1 MTRKSVAI
9 VAGMSLAAALVWQG
23 LAPAADATTDLLQ
36 QKGLTQLGE
45 SWWVLPLELELR
57 GKLAEL
63 PKRREHLVTTEK
75 DLDGLIER
83 NKRAWDDSR
92 PAVSALKQSLAR
104 MSSADPQRELIDRQI
119 ASLEAGA
126 REPRQLGRRSDV
138 RSLVIEFAGER
149 CAVLATIAWI
159 RDTVPL
165 LHDRYLELRDDSELT
180 EALRS
185 LDGDHKLGPRRSYN
199 ADLQR
204 LEQLEKLAATTWLPT
219 YQQSGTTRFTALI
232 NEFAVT
238 TFSWSADSRQPLLL
252 TASTAE
258 AIGIRP
264 AADAICETVS
274 IGPNREIVATRVTLG
289 YLRLGK
295 WVLRGERA
303 YVLPP
308 EAEDVGNRL
317 GRATLGIRR
326 VRFEP
331 ERLRMW
337 LDES

>member
-1 MTRKSVAI
+1 MTGKTVALL
-9 VAGMSLAAALVWQG
+9 AGLSLAAALAWQG
-23 LAPAADATTDLLQ
+23 RAVAADATTDLLH
-36 QKGLTQLGE
+36 QKGLTRLGE

-63 PKRREHLVTTEK
+63 PKRREHLVTAEK

-92 PAVSALKQSLAR
+92 PAVSALKQTLAR

-119 ASLEAGA
+119 ASLVAGA

-149 CAVLATIAWI
+149 CAILATIVWV

-165 LHDRYLELRDDSELT
+165 LHDRYLELRSDSALN
-180 EALRS
+180 EALQGLGR
-185 LDGDHKLGPRRSYN
+185 DHKLGPRRSYK
-199 ADLQR
+199 AELER
-204 LEQLEKLAATTWLPT
+204 LHELEKLAATAWLPT
-219 YQQSGTTRFTALI
+219 YQQSGATRFTALI
-232 NEFAVT
+232 NESAAA
-238 TFSWSADSRQPLLL
+238 TFSWSTDSEQPLLL

-264 AADAICETVS
+264 TADAVHETIS
-274 IGPNREIVATRVTLG
+274 IGPNREIAATRVTLG

-317 GRATLGIRR
+317 GRATLGSRR

-337 LDES
+337 LDEW